1 MIALIPVPFA
11 PAFIDS
17 GRASQVRL
25 FARSLTR
32 SFLPPVSRSF
42 ARMSAR
48 SQTPSFFPPA
58 NRSYG
63 CSSAAGFILW
73 IHPSHLC
80 APIFLIRAILS
91 EFFPEFS
98 SESNFVP
105 GGTGDPKAALHR
117 FFL

>member
-25 FARSLTR
+25 FARSLTG
-32 SFLPPVSRSF
+32 SFL
-42 ARMSAR
+42 
-48 SQTPSFFPPA
+48 PPA

-91 EFFPEFS
+91 ESFPEFS

-105 GGTGDPKAALHR
+105 DGTGDPKAALHR